1 VARQFALQY
10 RAVLVDISINNEAGG
25 GAKVS
30 VSKRRASSANSWRV
44 YPSIKEAE
52 KVLLAFGIRGKL
64 VEGLDHPLDLL
75 CQLGSRETIDFLS
88 VEVPEDVLAAHG
100 FNV

>member
-1 VARQFALQY
+1 
-10 RAVLVDISINNEAGG
+10 VLVDISINNEAGG

-30 VSKRRASSANSWRV
+30 VSRRRASDGDSWRL

-64 VEGLDHPLDLL
+64 VEGLDRPLDLL
-75 CQLGSRETIDFLS
+75 SQLGSREAIDFLA
-88 VEVPEDVLAAHG
+88 VDVPDDVLAAHG
-100 FNV
+100 FKV